1 MSINDEIQQV
11 LSNPASS
18 SWLRQSLEAAI
29 KRDPVDAAGDVEV
42 LADLLGRRADQ
53 ALNDAMA
60 MVRANNGKT

>member
-11 LSNPASS
+11 LSNPTSS